1 MEQNDRRNNND
12 RRNKY
17 GFNEFKLG
25 EAWRYFGVSLENIR
39 SAAQMFGQRHSM
51 RFKVRQ
57 QGKSVLVERLA

>member
-1 MEQNDRRNNND
+1 MEQSDK
-12 RRNKY
+12 RNKY
-17 GFNEFKLG
+17 GFEEFNLG
-25 EAWRYFGVSLENIR
+25 DVWRYFGVSLGNIR